1 MALTKVHSRMLDR
14 ETTVNVKDYYNLTS
28 GGTDWSPAFQQ
39 AIDDLATSSD
49 TYTGGVL
56 FVPRGNYP
64 IGSTIT
70 VDTTNAA
77 ALTSL
82 TIQGEGMHN
91 TVLQCSSGF
100 TGTVALDVTEATYCS
115 FKDFHL
121 FGGNPSNCD
130 NGMRLVEGSEIQIE
144 RVFCQRFNDSGFLVQ
159 RCFMIT
165 MEQCRAKSCLTNFN
179 FASDYGS
186 GGEGYNTSVDCRNC
200 YSLDPLTN
208 GQGFWIN
215 DMSYSSFTACASD
228 MKDWD
233 NGVDPATTGRYGYR
247 IGNVGGV
254 SFTSCGNEKSGR
266 AGFYFEASA
275 ALDAALINGTRCSLN
290 DCFSWKADTKGDGY
304 GSIFSSNQ
312 DIQSFTATAGQ
323 TAFTYG
329 FSSPAATSEIS
340 VTKQGVLLTETTDYT
355 VNLATQTVTLT
366 SGAAL
371 DDVIVIKRTDFAL
384 IDVSV
389 RNFKELAV
397 TGAVSVAAQG
407 VSTDHSI
414 TFENCDF
421 INSLDGVAAK
431 FSASTSVRE
440 NAISITAANTAVLDL
455 KSVFENTNV
464 YSGVLHVIAS
474 NGTYAQQS
482 ALNTA
487 AYVLLVTKSTAGSG
501 VVEIAKNGL
510 TAGSGASWPS
520 FTWSLDTTNNQLE
533 ASPVGSTTGTF
544 FFYVSQIGGM
554 EIS

>member
-121 FGGNPSNCD
+121 FGSNPSNCD

-179 FASDYGS
+179 FASDYSS
-186 GGEGYNTSVDCRNC
+186 GTGGYNTSVDCRNC
-200 YSLDPLTN
+200 YSLNTLTN

-215 DMSYSSFTACASD
+215 DMAYSSFTACASD
-228 MKDWD
+228 F
-233 NGVDPATTGRYGYR
+233 AGRYGYR
-247 IGNVGGV
+247 IGNVGAVCFNG
-254 SFTSCGNEKSGR
+254 CGNEKSGR

-290 DCFSWKADTKGDGY
+290 DCFSWLADQDNSGY
-304 GSIFSSNQ
+304 GSIYSDQ
-312 DIQSFTATAGQ
+312 VD
-323 TAFTYG
+323 
-329 FSSPAATSEIS
+329 TS
-340 VTKQGVLLTETTDYT
+340 V
-355 VNLATQTVTLT
+355 
-366 SGAAL
+366 
-371 DDVIVIKRTDFAL
+371 

-389 RNFKELAV
+389 RNFKELDV

-440 NAISITAANTAVLDL
+440 NAVSITAANTAVLDL
-455 KSVFENTNV
+455 KSVFENTNI

-487 AYVLLVTKSTAGSG
+487 AYVLLVTKSTGGSG

-510 TAGSGASWPS
+510 TTGGAANHPS

>member
-1 MALTKVHSRMLDR
+1 MALTKVNSVMLDR
-14 ETTVNVKDYYNLTS
+14 ETTINVKDYYHLTS
-28 GGTDWSPAFQQ
+28 GGTDWAPAFQA
-39 AIDDLATSSD
+39 AIDGLATSSD
-49 TYTGGVL
+49 TYTGGIV

-70 VDTTNAA
+70 VDTTNVA
-77 ALTSL
+77 ALTSIS
-82 TIQGEGMHN
+82 IQGEGMHN

-130 NGMRLVEGSEIQIE
+130 NGLRLAGGSEIQIE
-144 RVFCQRFNDSGFLVQ
+144 RVFCQRFDDSGFLVE

-165 MEQCRAKSCLTNFN
+165 LEQCRAKACLTNFN
-179 FASDYGS
+179 FASDFSS
-186 GGEGYNTSVDCRNC
+186 GTGGYNTSVDCRNC

-215 DMSYSSFTACASD
+215 DMSYSSFTACGSD
-228 MKDWD
+228 MKDLD
-233 NGVDPATTGRYGYR
+233 DGVDPATTGRYGYR

-275 ALDAALINGTRCSLN
+275 ALDAALIDGTRCSLN

-304 GSIFSSNQ
+304 GSIYSDQVDTSS
-312 DIQSFTATAGQ
+312 
-323 TAFTYG
+323 
-329 FSSPAATSEIS
+329 
-340 VTKQGVLLTETTDYT
+340 
-355 VNLATQTVTLT
+355 
-366 SGAAL
+366 
-371 DDVIVIKRTDFAL
+371 

-397 TGAVSVAAQG
+397 TGSVSVNAGG
-407 VSTDHSI
+407 VSTNHKI
-414 TFENCDF
+414 TFEHCDF

-431 FSASTSVRE
+431 FAASTSARE
-440 NAISITAANTAVLDL
+440 NSVSITAANTAVLDL

-464 YSGVLHVIAS
+464 YSGVLHVIAT
-474 NGTYAQQS
+474 NGTYTSES
-482 ALNTA
+482 ATNTT
-487 AYVLLVTKSTAGSG
+487 AYVLLVTKSTAGTG

-510 TAGSGASWPS
+510 LTGNAASWPS
-520 FTWSLDTTNNQLE
+520 FTWTLDTTNNQLE
-533 ASPVGSTTGTF
+533 ASPIGSTSGTF
-544 FFYVSQIGGM
+544 FFYVTQIGGM